1 MSLALILSLALIGFL
16 TGFSKTSI
24 GGIGLVNAALLAT
37 ILPAK
42 ESMGVMLILLIAGD
56 LFAIG
61 IYKRHVEWKM
71 LRSLIWPIIFGIFVG
86 VYFLSR
92 ATNESLKQTIGI
104 IVLLLVILYPISQRL
119 QSSNFSLNLR
129 YPKTLRLSL
138 GLMTGFMSMV
148 ANSGGPPMS
157 IYLLLRKNTV
167 LKFMGNNAW
176 LFFMVNLFKVPFVFA
191 LGLLNFQSVSYII
204 PALPL
209 VPLGA
214 LLGRKVIGKL
224 NQELFQKITLIS
236 AALAGL
242 NLLIG

>member
-61 IYKRHVEWKM
+61 IYKKHVEWKM

-119 QSSNFSLNLR
+119 QSSDFSLNLR
-129 YPKTLRLSL
+129 YPKTLRSSL
-138 GLMTGFMSMV
+138 GVMTGFMSMV

-167 LKFMGNNAW
+167 MKFMGNNAW

-224 NQELFQKITLIS
+224 NQELFQKITLVS
-236 AALAGL
+236 AALAGI
-242 NLLIG
+242 NLLIR

>member
-61 IYKRHVEWKM
+61 IYKKHVEWKM
-71 LRSLIWPIIFGIFVG
+71 LRSLIWPIIFGIFIG

-92 ATNESLKQTIGI
+92 ATNDSLKQTIGI

>member
-1 MSLALILSLALIGFL
+1 MSLALISSLALIGFM

-61 IYKRHVEWKM
+61 IYKKHVEWKM
-71 LRSLIWPIIFGIFVG
+71 LRSLIWPIIIGIFVG

-92 ATNESLKQTIGI
+92 ATNDSLKQTIGI
-104 IVLLLVILYPISQRL
+104 TVILLVILYPISQRL

-129 YPKTLRLSL
+129 YPKALRLSL
-138 GLMTGFMSMV
+138 GVMTGFMSMV

-176 LFFMVNLFKVPFVFA
+176 LFFMVNLFKLPFVFA

-214 LLGRKVIGKL
+214 LLGRKVINKL
-224 NQELFQKITLIS
+224 NQELFHKITLIS

-242 NLLIG
+242 NLLIR

>member
-61 IYKRHVEWKM
+61 IYKKHVEWKM

-119 QSSNFSLNLR
+119 QSSDFSLNLR
-129 YPKTLRLSL
+129 YPKTLRSSL
-138 GLMTGFMSMV
+138 GVMTGFMSMV

-167 LKFMGNNAW
+167 MKFMGNNAW

-242 NLLIG
+242 NLLVN